1 MPINTASASDMT
13 SSFALGI
20 PSRAEWVTTVLADF
34 DHFLLDHAANERKA
48 SAMAM
53 SMVAHYPNRARLV
66 SQMIDLA
73 LEEMNHFRQ
82 VYRIIE
88 ARGLSLAD
96 DEKDPYVNQ
105 LRQHF
110 QKGSEA
116 YFLDRLL
123 ASAVIEA
130 RGAERFGL
138 LAQAIEDPKTARFY
152 EVLARSEAEHEHL
165 FIDLAKH
172 YFDHEL
178 IRPRLDYWLEIEA
191 EILASLPIT
200 ARLH

>member
-1 MPINTASASDMT
+1 MT
-13 SSFALGI
+13 TESVSELASSFALRV
-20 PSRAEWVTTVLADF
+20 PSRAEWVTVVLADF

-88 ARGLSLAD
+88 ARGLYLTD

-105 LRQHF
+105 LRRHF
-110 QKGSEA
+110 QKDSEA

-123 ASAVIEA
+123 AGAVIEA
-130 RGAERFGL
+130 RGAERFNL

-165 FIDLAKH
+165 FIDLAEH
-172 YFDHEL
+172 YFDHAL
-178 IRPRLDYWLEIEA
+178 IEPRLDFWLAIEA
-191 EILASLPIT
+191 EILTSLPIT